1 MNGRLGLLGGLL
13 AVQALIVAGVL
24 VAGAVGPDEAAER
37 LLPFESAAARSLEIA
52 TADERVSLL
61 RGDDGWQLDGGL
73 PADDGK
79 VGEVLEKLASASAAW
94 PVATSAA
101 TAERFEVTEDNFQ
114 RRLVVG
120 SDDGETATLFL
131 GSSPGYRRVHAR
143 ADGADEVYSIDFSN
157 YEAPTDA
164 GQWLDRQLLRP
175 EGAVAGVSRDEG
187 WALERGDDADWLL
200 DGAAADQEAAEK
212 LIGRFEDLSVLG
224 IAGDDGEPAGSFTVR
239 DDGGEYQL
247 EFRFEEEEEDYSV
260 SSSRVEGRFEVATYI
275 AEQMLVD
282 ADELLPQADEPEA
295 DAGPAEAA
303 ESVEAETAEA
313 EAAEAE
319 SVEAEAADS

>member
-1 MNGRLGLLGGLL
+1 MP
-13 AVQALIVAGVL
+13 I
-24 VAGAVGPDEAAER
+24 
-37 LLPFESAAARSLEIA
+37 
-52 TADERVSLL
+52 
-61 RGDDGWQLDGGL
+61 
-73 PADDGK
+73 
-79 VGEVLEKLASASAAW
+79 
-94 PVATSAA
+94 
-101 TAERFEVTEDNFQ
+101 
-114 RRLVVG
+114 
-120 SDDGETATLFL
+120 
-131 GSSPGYRRVHAR
+131 
-143 ADGADEVYSIDFSN
+143 
-157 YEAPTDA
+157 
-164 GQWLDRQLLRP
+164 
-175 EGAVAGVSRDEG
+175 
-187 WALERGDDADWLL
+187 WLL